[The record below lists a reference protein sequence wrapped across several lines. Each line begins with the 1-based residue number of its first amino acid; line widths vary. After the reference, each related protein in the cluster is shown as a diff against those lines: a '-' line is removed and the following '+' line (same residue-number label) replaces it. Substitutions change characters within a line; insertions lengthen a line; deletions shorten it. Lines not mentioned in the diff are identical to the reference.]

1 MRPRVLLY
9 TLPPSG
15 GDFFPISL
23 GYIAASLQA
32 HDIEAVIAEVEQI
45 TKRTGQ
51 EVANFVIT
59 YKPLAVGFSV
69 YQANIKLALQLAR
82 IVKMIDPG
90 IVVVFGGPQAG
101 FMPKEALRQMRG
113 VDVIMRGE
121 AEFVWPALVR
131 CIIANSDFTRVKGI
145 VFMRSGAVI
154 ETSPAPLAGELDYL
168 PSPYASNVFDLRQH
182 EAAVMLTSR
191 GCCFNCAFCYTPRA
205 FGRRIRT
212 HSTERVLADMSICV
226 KARIRRFFFADPTF
240 TFDKKRVASIMR
252 GIIKRRW
259 KVEIW
264 CETRADLMD
273 RPLLALMAKAGV
285 RYIAY
290 GLESVDP
297 RVNKA
302 LRKPIEL
309 DSFEKIIKLTREAGI
324 EPEVFTLWALP
335 GQSAASCFKTLDFL
349 KRLGIKMVGNSAG
362 QQLHLFFGT
371 DIADAPSRYGIS
383 LLKKRRPLY
392 LSPGVDFV
400 TEQMKR
406 RDIVRV
412 TKAYKTMH
420 PGNARKGSCIS
431 FLKVV

>member
-9 TLPPSG
+9 TLAPSG

-23 GYIAASLQA
+23 GYIAASLKA
-32 HDIEAVIAEVEQI
+32 HDIEAVVAEVDQI

-51 EVANFVIT
+51 KVANFVIT
-59 YKPLAVGFSV
+59 YKPLVVGFSV

-82 IVKMIDPG
+82 RVKMINPG

-101 FMPKEALRQMRG
+101 FMPKEALRQMRE

-121 AEFVWPALVR
+121 GEIVWPALVR
-131 CIIANSDFTRVKGI
+131 CIIANSDPTRIKGI
-145 VFMRSGAVI
+145 VFMRRDTVI
-154 ETSPAPLAGELDYL
+154 ETLPAPLVGDLDCL
-168 PSPYASNVFDLRQH
+168 PSPFAFNVFDLRQH

-205 FGRRIRT
+205 FGRRIRM
-212 HSTERVLADMSICV
+212 HSTDRVLADMSICV
-226 KARIRRFFFADPTF
+226 QSRIRRFFFADPSF

-252 GIIKRRW
+252 GILKRRW

-264 CETRADLMD
+264 CETRTDLID

-297 RVNKA
+297 RVNKT
-302 LRKPIEL
+302 LRKPIDL
-309 DSFEKIIKLTREAGI
+309 DQFEKIVKLTREVGI
-324 EPEVFTLWALP
+324 EPEVFTLYGLP
-335 GQSAASCFKTLDFL
+335 GQSTESCFKTLDFL
-349 KRLGIKMVGNSAG
+349 KRLAIKIVGNSAG

-371 DIADAPSRYGIS
+371 DIADAPARYGIR

-392 LSPGVDFV
+392 LSPGTDFV

-406 RDIVRV
+406 RDISMVA
-412 TKAYKTMH
+412 KAYKAMH
-420 PGNARKGSCIS
+420 PRNVRKGACIS
-431 FLKVV
+431 LF